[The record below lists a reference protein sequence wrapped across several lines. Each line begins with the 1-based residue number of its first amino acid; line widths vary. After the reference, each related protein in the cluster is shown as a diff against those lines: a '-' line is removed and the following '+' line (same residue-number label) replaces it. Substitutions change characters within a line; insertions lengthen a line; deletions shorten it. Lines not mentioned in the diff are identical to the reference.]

1 MLRPV
6 GLVGEEGR
14 GSAAANCGGRPG
26 QSVGQREEQALSR
39 SVSVKMS
46 SSHLFVW
53 RKNIRE
59 KSRKLIKYMY
69 LAASM

>member
-39 SVSVKMS
+39 SVSVKRRMN
-46 SSHLFVW
+46 V
-53 RKNIRE
+53 RE
-59 KSRKLIKYMY
+59 KSRKLNICI
-69 LAASM
+69 